1 MTKYICNYIWLPIC
15 LALLSNV
22 TMASSLDDI
31 KSRYKSVTT
40 ICANLALT
48 KTSKYLT
55 RPAVSDIML
64 SVKNGV
70 IDWETRAPVQS
81 LMTLDASD
89 MTIDGKKLDAATQ
102 EKAKPLIATLRSL
115 LTFDWKGIESAM
127 DVTAVGLTLRGK
139 PKTGSPLSVFQTIEF
154 EFTAKLKP
162 RTMTLTGSSERT
174 VILFQTFHEGACPQ

>member
-1 MTKYICNYIWLPIC
+1 
-15 LALLSNV
+15 
-22 TMASSLDDI
+22 MASGLDDI

-64 SVKNGV
+64 NVNNGV
-70 IDWETRAPVQS
+70 ISWEARAPVHS
-81 LMTLDASD
+81 LMTLDANG
-89 MTIDGKKLDAATQ
+89 MTIDGKKLDVAAQ

-127 DVTAVGLTLRGK
+127 DVTADGLTLRGK
-139 PKTGSPLSVFQTIEF
+139 PKAGSPLSVFQTIEF
-154 EFTAKLKP
+154 EFTEKLKP
-162 RTMTLTGSSERT
+162 RTMTLTGASERT
-174 VILFQTFHEGACPQ
+174 VILFQTFHEGVCPS